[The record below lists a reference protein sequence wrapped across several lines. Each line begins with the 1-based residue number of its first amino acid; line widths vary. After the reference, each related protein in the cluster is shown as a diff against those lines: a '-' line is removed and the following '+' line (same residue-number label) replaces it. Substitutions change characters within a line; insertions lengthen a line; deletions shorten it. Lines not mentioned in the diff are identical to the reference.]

1 MKTLLKYCCIA
12 IIFAACK
19 KSSFLDASPDQSL
32 VVPSSLS
39 DLQALLDN
47 DRVMNG
53 NNGLGVTPSLG
64 EAACTD
70 YYVNEDD
77 LYGFLSPLESNA
89 YTWQQQVFNGEHI
102 LDWNLPY
109 KVIFYANTALEG
121 LNNIPVDNSNQ
132 TAWNNVKGS
141 ALFYRAFMFWQLGQI
156 FASPYDSATAATD
169 WGIPLRM
176 KADINEAIQRATV
189 AATYQ
194 QIMDDLT
201 EALPLLPNIP
211 LYATRPSKAAVQAML
226 SKVFLSMHNYRAAME
241 HANACIQLQPTL
253 IDYNSV
259 DTTVAFPFNELNEE
273 TIFYTT
279 AIYKTITV
287 PNYAITDTTLYNSYE
302 ENDLRKKVFFS
313 ELSPGIRTFSGS
325 YGKYALFSG
334 IAVDEMIL
342 THAECY
348 ARIGNTEAALNDL
361 NSLLSKRYRTGT
373 FIPYTATTATEAL
386 MLIFKERRKELVMRD
401 VRWTDLRRLNK
412 EGIYTTAL
420 SRTVNGITY
429 LLPPNDPRYT
439 YPIPDEVISF
449 NPGMPQNSR

>member
-1 MKTLLKYCCIA
+1 MKTLLKYCCIV
-12 IIFAACK
+12 IVFAACK
-19 KSSFLDASPDQSL
+19 KSSFLDARPDQSL
-32 VVPSSLS
+32 VVPSSLN

-47 DRVMNG
+47 DRIMNG
-53 NNGLGVTPSLG
+53 TNGLGVTPSLG
-64 EAACTD
+64 EVACTD
-70 YYVNEDD
+70 YYINEDD

-89 YTWQQQVFNGEHI
+89 YIWQNQVFNGEHI
-102 LDWNLPY
+102 PDWNLPY

-121 LNNIPVDNSNQ
+121 LNNIPVNNSNQ

-141 ALFYRAFMFWQLGQI
+141 ALFYRAFMFWQLAQI
-156 FASPYDSATAATD
+156 FAPPYDSATAETD

-176 KADINEAIQRATV
+176 KSDINEVIQRATV

-194 QIMDDLT
+194 QIIDDLT
-201 EALPLLPNIP
+201 KALPLLPDIP
-211 LYATRPSKAAVQAML
+211 LYTTRPSKAAVHAML
-226 SKVFLSMHNYRAAME
+226 SKVFLGIHNYKAAIE
-241 HANACIQLQPTL
+241 HANACLQLQSAL

-279 AIYKTITV
+279 AIYMTITV

-313 ELSPGIRTFSGS
+313 ELSPGTRTFSGS

-334 IAVDEMIL
+334 IAADEMIL
-342 THAECY
+342 TRAEGY
-348 ARIGNTEAALNDL
+348 ARIGNTEAALYDL

-386 MLIFKERRKELVMRD
+386 LLILKERRKELVMRG

-412 EGIYTTAL
+412 EGIYTTEL
-420 SRTVNGITY
+420 SKTVNAVTY
-429 LLPPNDPRYT
+429 FLPPNDPRYT

-449 NPGMPQNSR
+449 NPGMPQNNR

>member
-1 MKTLLKYCCIA
+1 MKSLLTIFCMLIF
-12 IIFAACK
+12 FAACK
-19 KSSFLDASPDQSL
+19 KSSFLDARPDQSL
-32 VVPSSLS
+32 VVPSSLN

-47 DRVMNG
+47 DRIMNG
-53 NNGLGVTPSLG
+53 TNGLGVTPSLG

-89 YTWQQQVFNGEHI
+89 YTWQQKVFNGEHI

-109 KVIFYANTALEG
+109 KVIFYANTVLEG
-121 LNNIPVDNSNQ
+121 LNNIPADNSNQ

-141 ALFYRAFMFWQLGQI
+141 ALFYRAFMYWQLAQI
-156 FASPYDSATAATD
+156 FSPPYDSATAETD

-176 KADINEAIQRATV
+176 KSDINEAIQRATV

-194 QIMDDLT
+194 QIISDLT
-201 EALPLLPNIP
+201 EALPLLPALP
-211 LYATRPSKAAVQAML
+211 LYATRPSKVAVDAML
-226 SKVFLSMHNYRAAME
+226 SKVFLSMHNYTAAME
-241 HANACIQLQPTL
+241 HANACLQLQSAL
-253 IDYNSV
+253 IDYNSA
-259 DTTVAFPFNELNEE
+259 DTTVAFPFTELNEE

-279 AIYKTITV
+279 AIYMTITV
-287 PNYAITDTTLYNSYE
+287 PNYAIADTTLYNSYE

-342 THAECY
+342 TRAECY
-348 ARIGNTEAALNDL
+348 ARMGNTEAALNDL

-373 FIPYTATTATEAL
+373 FVPYTATTATEAL
-386 MLIFKERRKELVMRD
+386 MLILKERQKELVMRG
-401 VRWTDLRRLNK
+401 VHWTDLRRLNK
-412 EGIYTTAL
+412 EGIYTTTL

-429 LLPPNDPRYT
+429 SLPANDPRYT

-449 NPGMPQNSR
+449 NLGMPQNSR

>member
-1 MKTLLKYCCIA
+1 MKTIIKYLLIT
-12 IIFAACK
+12 FLFTACK
-19 KSSFLDASPDQSL
+19 KSSFLDARPDQSL
-32 VVPSSLS
+32 VVPSSLA

-47 DRVMNG
+47 DRIMNG
-53 NNGLGVTPSLG
+53 TNGLGVTPSLG
-64 EAACTD
+64 EVACTD

-121 LNNIPVDNSNQ
+121 LNNIPADNSNQ

-141 ALFYRAFMFWQLGQI
+141 ALFYRAFMFWQLAQI
-156 FASPYDSATAATD
+156 FAPPYDSATAETD

-176 KADINEAIQRATV
+176 KADINETIQRASV

-194 QIMDDLT
+194 QITDDLT
-201 EALPLLPNIP
+201 EALPLLPGIP
-211 LYATRPSKAAVQAML
+211 LYATRPSKAAVHAML
-226 SKVFLSMHNYRAAME
+226 SKVFLGMHNYNAAME
-241 HANACIQLQPTL
+241 HADACLQLQYTL
-253 IDYNSV
+253 MDYNNV
-259 DTTVAFPFNELNEE
+259 DTTVAFPFTELNEE
-273 TIFYTT
+273 TIFYST
-279 AIYKTITV
+279 AIYYTVTV
-287 PNYAITDTTLYNSYE
+287 PNYAAADTTLYNSYG

-334 IAVDEMIL
+334 IAADEMTL
-342 THAECY
+342 TRAECY
-348 ARIGNTEAALNDL
+348 ARMGNTEAALNDV

-386 MLIFKERRKELVMRD
+386 LLILKERHKELVMRG

-412 EGIYTTAL
+412 EGIYTTEL
-420 SRTVNGITY
+420 SRTVNAVTY
-429 LLPPNDPRYT
+429 SLPPNDPRYT